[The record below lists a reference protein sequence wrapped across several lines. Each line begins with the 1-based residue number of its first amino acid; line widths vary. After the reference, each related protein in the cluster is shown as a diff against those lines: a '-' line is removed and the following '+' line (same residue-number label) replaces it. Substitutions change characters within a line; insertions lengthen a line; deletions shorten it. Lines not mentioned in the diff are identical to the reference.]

1 MLDDAVWQN
10 AAIVEDLYGQQRAI
24 TRRVY
29 EGANGADGKAAIDV
43 WVKQHPV
50 AVERTSGL
58 ISEFKSAGGIDIARL
73 AIANRHVRNMI
84 VD

>member
-1 MLDDAVWQN
+1 M
-10 AAIVEDLYGQQRAI
+10 I
-24 TRRVY
+24 
-29 EGANGADGKAAIDV
+29 ANGAEGEAAIDA
-43 WVKQHPV
+43 WVENHPV

-58 ISEFKSAGGIDIARL
+58 ISEFKSAGGIDVARL